1 MPRNSFPTPHV
12 RSKTSAG
19 VVIGIAIALFAL
31 MSFVAGKVNNESS
44 APATLPPASESYQ
57 VREEADQFDNGDTT
71 PAIVVF
77 SREDGQTLSPS
88 DKKASQ
94 EAIQK
99 MGSIELPESAREQ
112 LSGSPNTS
120 IEQGSPL
127 IPLSP
132 ELNQAIIG
140 IPNAINGTALGDTV
154 KELRSAGK
162 ANLPDNLKM
171 EVTGPAGFAA
181 DTASAFD
188 GANFALLGI
197 SALVVAVL
205 LILTYR
211 SPILWLI
218 PLIVVALADRLAS
231 SAVTVIAD
239 HTPLEFDA
247 STAGIMSVL
256 VFGAGTNYALLLIS
270 RYREELR
277 RHADARHALSI
288 ALKASFAAILSSNLT
303 VVISLLA
310 LIAATVPAY
319 ASLGAALA
327 IGLLIALAFSLFVLP
342 AALSLAGRRL
352 FWPRIPQVD
361 SAASE
366 SGNATANNT
375 SSAANTSSTDNQ
387 SAADRQGS
395 ENYQP
400 SEIVAGSTARKFSS
414 TASRNTPTNDNG
426 AWYRIARAVV
436 ARPIVFLS
444 TMVVVLAALAC
455 GLFGTKVGLS
465 TTEQFRTDSEAA
477 DGVATISKFVSPG
490 AASPLTVHAPAKDAQ
505 AVTAA
510 IKNVSDVNVQGPPQ
524 MSKDKSAVSL
534 TVVAN
539 AAPATNES
547 YEQVKNLRD
556 AVKAASPEAKVGG
569 LTAETL
575 DTRDA
580 TARDTAV
587 VLPMILIIVL
597 VLLMVILRAIVAP
610 VLLLL
615 ATSASALAALGAGAF
630 VSQHVFKFPA
640 LDVSVPLYSL
650 IFLVALGIDYTVFL
664 VLRAKEETIANTSDT
679 GGANANTTSSANT
692 VNSPNTPEV
701 SSATRRGMTRAVG
714 LTGGVITSAGIV
726 LAAVFAVLGVLP
738 LITLGQIGIVV
749 GLGIVIDT
757 FLVRTLVVPALF
769 SLIGKNMW
777 WPGALAQGSGK

>member
-162 ANLPDNLKM
+162 NNLPDGLKM
-171 EVTGPAGFAA
+171 QVTGPAGFAA

-277 RHADARHALSI
+277 RHADARHALSV

-352 FWPRIPQVD
+352 FWPRIPQVE

-366 SGNATANNT
+366 SGNATAENKP
-375 SSAANTSSTDNQ
+375 SSDNQ
-387 SAADRQGS
+387 SGAYHQSSDNNQYRESVTGS
-395 ENYQP
+395 
-400 SEIVAGSTARKFSS
+400 SASKFSS
-414 TASRNTPTNDNG
+414 TASRNTTTNDNG

-436 ARPIVFLS
+436 ARPVVFLG
-444 TMVVVLAALAC
+444 TMVVVLAVLAC

-505 AVTAA
+505 AVTTA

-524 MSKDKSAVSL
+524 TSKDKSAVSL

-569 LTAETL
+569 LTAENL

-587 VLPMILIIVL
+587 VLPIILVIVL
-597 VLLMVILRAIVAP
+597 VLLMLILRAIVAP

-664 VLRAKEETIANTSDT
+664 VLRAKEETAADFSDT
-679 GGANANTTSSANT
+679 SGGDTRTTSSANA
-692 VNSPNTPEV
+692 VNSPNTPGA

-769 SLIGKNMW
+769 SLMGKKMW
-777 WPGALAQGSGK
+777 WPGALAKGSGK

>member
-19 VVIGIAIALFAL
+19 VVIGITIALFAL
-31 MSFVAGKVNNESS
+31 VSFFAGKVNNESS
-44 APATLPPASESYQ
+44 APATLPPTSESYQ
-57 VREEADQFDNGDTT
+57 VREETDQFDNGDIT

-88 DKKASQ
+88 DKKAAQ

-162 ANLPDNLKM
+162 NNLPDGLKM
-171 EVTGPAGFAA
+171 QVTGPAGFAA

-211 SPILWLI
+211 SPILWLV

-277 RHADARHALSI
+277 RHADARHALSV

-352 FWPRIPQVD
+352 FWPRIPQVE
-361 SAASE
+361 SAASDNAPAIADHR
-366 SGNATANNT
+366 SGVEH
-375 SSAANTSSTDNQ
+375 Q
-387 SAADRQGS
+387 SAEDTH
-395 ENYQP
+395 P
-400 SEIVAGSTARKFSS
+400 SESVTGSTARKFSS
-414 TASRNTPTNDNG
+414 TASRNNTTNDNG
-426 AWYRIARAVV
+426 AWYRIARAVI
-436 ARPIVFLS
+436 ARPVVFLS
-444 TMVVVLAALAC
+444 TMVIVLAVLAC

-490 AASPLTVHAPAKDAQ
+490 VASPLTVHAPAKDAQ

-556 AVKAASPEAKVGG
+556 VVEAASPEAKVGG

-575 DTRDA
+575 DTREA
-580 TARDTAV
+580 TARDTAI
-587 VLPMILIIVL
+587 VLPMILIIVFA
-597 VLLMVILRAIVAP
+597 LLMVILRAIVAP

-664 VLRAKEETIANTSDT
+664 VLRAKEETVATVGAKNTAHVGKTSDA
-679 GGANANTTSSANT
+679 G
-692 VNSPNTPEV
+692 E
-701 SSATRRGMTRAVG
+701 ATRRGMTRAVG

-726 LAAVFAVLGVLP
+726 LAAVFSVLGVLP

-769 SLIGKNMW
+769 ALIGKNMW
-777 WPGALAQGSGK
+777 WPGALAKGSGK